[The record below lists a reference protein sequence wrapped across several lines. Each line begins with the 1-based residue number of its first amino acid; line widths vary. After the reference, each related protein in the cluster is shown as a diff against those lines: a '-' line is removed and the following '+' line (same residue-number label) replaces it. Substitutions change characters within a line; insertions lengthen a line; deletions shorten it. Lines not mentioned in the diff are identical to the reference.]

1 MFKENVD
8 LISSF
13 LKYGTILVV
22 LGFIVG
28 LIMVAFNT

>member
-22 LGFIVG
+22 LGFIVW
-28 LIMVAFNT
+28 LIMVAFNA